1 MKFRLPKRCPYC
13 AHKLDEN
20 WQCVNKDCI
29 AYVAPTDGAGETTTT
44 TTTTTTSDKKGV
56 SK

>member
-20 WQCVNKDCI
+20 GKCVNKDCI
-29 AYVAPTDGAGETTTT
+29 AYVAPTEGAGETTTT
-44 TTTTTTSDKKGV
+44 ATTSDEKGV